1 MLRPYRE
8 SDRAI
13 YEGRTRRL
21 NLYTTDLIWEKLEE
35 CKKEGLFKSVN
46 DLTNMLYIEYLDK
59 LGKFDKE

>member
-13 YEGRTRRL
+13 YEPRTRRL
-21 NLYTTDLIWEKLEE
+21 NLYTTDVIWEKLEE

-59 LGKFDKE
+59 LEKFDNE